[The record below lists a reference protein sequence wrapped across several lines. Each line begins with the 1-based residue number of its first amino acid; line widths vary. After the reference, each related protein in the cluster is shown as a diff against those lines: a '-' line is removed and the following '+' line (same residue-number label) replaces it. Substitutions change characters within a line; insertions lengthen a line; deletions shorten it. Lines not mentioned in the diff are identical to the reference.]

1 MHSCVGGP
9 LARLEVNIALETF
22 LRRVENPRLVVDP
35 PPYRMNQVFR
45 GPLHLEVE
53 FDRISRTEAASRP
66 SSSSNGNGRANFG
79 TCRCQ
84 NRGRGRCWSRSA
96 APVPATRICTCS
108 NYPPDAGRSTLPFT
122 LGHENAG
129 WVETMGP
136 GATGF
141 APGDPVIVYGPWG
154 CGLCMNCRQ
163 GMENYCQTPGKPS
176 PGGLGGTDG
185 GMAEY
190 LLVPSTRYLIPLGDL
205 DPREA
210 APLTDAGLT
219 SYHAVKRS
227 VHLLGPGSTAVVI
240 GAGGLG
246 QMAIQVLKALCSATT
261 VVAVD
266 TSADKLRIAK
276 DMGADEV
283 LISGDDAVK
292 RIKDIT
298 KGQGAELVLDLVGVN
313 PTLTHGGTGG
323 ASARP
328 PHHRRGR
335 QRGAA
340 GQLLT
345 AHRTN
350 ARSSHRSG
358 APSPN

>member
-1 MHSCVGGP
+1 MS
-9 LARLEVNIALETF
+9 L
-22 LRRVENPRLVVDP
+22 
-35 PPYRMNQVFR
+35 
-45 GPLHLEVE
+45 
-53 FDRISRTEAASRP
+53 RP
-66 SSSSNGNGRANFG
+66 SPDGSLRP
-79 TCRCQ
+79 
-84 NRGRGRCWSRSA
+84 GRGRF
-96 APVPATRICTCS
+96 
-108 NYPPDAGRSTLPFT
+108 TLPFT

-190 LLVPSTRYLIPLGDL
+190 LLVPSTRYLIPLGNL
-205 DPREA
+205 DPREV

-246 QMAIQVLKALCSATT
+246 QMAIQVLKRSVRRQPLSRWTLRL
-261 VVAVD
+261 
-266 TSADKLRIAK
+266 TSWRSPRRWA
-276 DMGADEV
+276 
-283 LISGDDAVK
+283 
-292 RIKDIT
+292 
-298 KGQGAELVLDLVGVN
+298 
-313 PTLTHGGTGG
+313 PT
-323 ASARP
+323 
-328 PHHRRGR
+328 RG
-335 QRGAA
+335 
-340 GQLLT
+340 
-345 AHRTN
+345 
-350 ARSSHRSG
+350 
-358 APSPN
+358 

>member
-1 MHSCVGGP
+1 MACEETHRREVQ
-9 LARLEVNIALETF
+9 LARRQAVQDLGELAAG
-22 LRRVENPRLVVDP
+22 PRDVDP
-35 PPYRMNQVFR
+35 IAR
-45 GPLHLEVE
+45 GVLG
-53 FDRISRTEAASRP
+53 EAQRFP
-66 SSSSNGNGRANFG
+66 
-79 TCRCQ
+79 
-84 NRGRGRCWSRSA
+84 
-96 APVPATRICTCS
+96 
-108 NYPPDAGRSTLPFT
+108 
-122 LGHENAG
+122 
-129 WVETMGP
+129 ETMGQ

-154 CGLCMNCRQ
+154 CGLCMNCRT

-266 TSADKLRIAK
+266 TSADKLKIAK
-276 DMGADEV
+276 KMGADEGLV
-283 LISGDDAVK
+283 SGDDAVK
-292 RIKDIT
+292 RIKVIT
-298 KGQGAELVLDLVGVN
+298 RGQGAELVLDLVGVN
-313 PTLTHGGTGG
+313 STLAMAAQMARVLGHLTIVGLGNAALPVNFNSPPQECSVASPFWGSIPELIEVIELAQTGKIKMLVEHFELDR
-323 ASARP
+323 AEEAY
-328 PHHRRGR
+328 HRLHDGKIQGR
-335 QRGAA
+335 AVI
-340 GQLLT
+340 T
-345 AHRTN
+345 
-350 ARSSHRSG
+350 
-358 APSPN
+358 PNN